1 MKRANPASSKLLQ
14 KKWRDKDYVDHLARL
29 NQIRPALQLAPPT
42 QFTHLRSK
50 AKKEQQL
57 EDKYIEIERENKI
70 LLHKMQKILKNSQS
84 QPTLQTQQNCMQFII
99 KIIILALLV
108 QASHIGM
115 GLVNQNS
122 NMNSGEDKRSLN
134 RDQRKRD
141 LLRVTLENY
150 EFLKRLNQKGSTYS
164 VTKWEEE
171 FKQKE
176 KLLKSLSEFPQNQES
191 QDGSITTLKL
201 RKSQY
206 RLPEINSTIRNHS
219 ISKCKQNK
227 QIQQLL
233 IVQKRANQT
242 NATDRSRSNSGNRTA
257 KLQVNSHKQRIIKI
271 HEEMLIKIT
280 KNGNIVSPETEKFY
294 SQKMMKKEYYDIHI
308 YKTKDDYVFVSAM
321 NERSS
326 EIFLIE
332 LPKPKSTDVLASFN
346 YDYHYLCDFLDIKKN
361 RLVIMNPAK
370 ASKSKTDQ
378 QKLRIS
384 QGSASQDMN
393 QNQSMPQ
400 ISEDAT
406 PLKGVRDVHL
416 NDQNSGAKRQLTDK
430 NESENSLPQITSKLS
445 FQQDDNNEQQ
455 VVNAASP
462 TSNNHDQN
470 TN

>member
-57 EDKYIEIERENKI
+57 E
-70 LLHKMQKILKNSQS
+70 
-84 QPTLQTQQNCMQFII
+84 
-99 KIIILALLV
+99 V

-219 ISKCKQNK
+219 ISKF
-227 QIQQLL
+227 
-233 IVQKRANQT
+233 QKRANQT